1 MEENFGDNQMAFL
14 RVNVQRNRVPIKIDI
29 IQNIPLLHPIE
40 IFDNIRLI
48 HELDIGA
55 LKLVSA
61 ADRGTQKDF
70 GDLLLLCGLY
80 SLEKLHFE
88 LMKRENT
95 FIGKEFGTIFNVE
108 GLPSGLASDLSA
120 LGNFNRAT
128 DRKRESNRLILTE
141 NSMIPGSWPELGQ
154 RWTGVVETYA
164 RSKGL
169 RFSPPSRKRKWK
181 NKGIGL

>member
-1 MEENFGDNQMAFL
+1 MEENFGDGQMAFL
-14 RVNVQRNRVPIKIDI
+14 RVNVQRDGIPIKVDI

-70 GDLLLLCGLY
+70 GDLLLLCKLY
-80 SLEKLHFE
+80 SLEKLHTE
-88 LMKRENT
+88 LIKRESM
-95 FIGKEFGTIFNVE
+95 FIGKKYGTIFNVE
-108 GLPSGLASDLSA
+108 GLPSGLAGDLSA

-128 DRKRESNRLILTE
+128 DRKSESNRLILTE
-141 NSMIPGSWPELGQ
+141 SSTIPGSWPELAQ
-154 RWTGVVETYA
+154 RWTAMVRDYA
-164 RSKGL
+164 ESKGL
-169 RFSPPSRKRKWK
+169 RFSPPSKKRRWK
-181 NKGIGL
+181 NKGLGL

>member
-1 MEENFGDNQMAFL
+1 MAFL
-14 RVNVQRNRVPIKIDI
+14 RVNVQRNGVPIKVDI

-40 IFDNIRLI
+40 VFDNIRLI

-61 ADRGTQKDF
+61 ANRGTQKDF

-80 SLEKLHFE
+80 SLERLHSE
-88 LMKRENT
+88 LLKRESMFT
-95 FIGKEFGTIFNVE
+95 GKEFGTIFNVE
-108 GLPSGLASDLSA
+108 GLPSGLARDLSA

-128 DRKRESNRLILTE
+128 DRKSESNRLILTE
-141 NSMIPGSWPELGQ
+141 SATIPRSWPELGQ
-154 RWTGVVETYA
+154 RWTGMVEAYA

-169 RFSPPSRKRKWK
+169 RFSPPSRKRKCK
-181 NKGIGL
+181 NKGLGL